1 MKRSTLGLVDTEQ
14 EAHSV
19 IEKLTA
25 SGFAQDD
32 ISVLFPD
39 KSSTRDFAHEKLT
52 KMPEGATIG
61 AGTGGT
67 LGGIIG
73 LMAGLGSLAIPG
85 LGPFIAAGPIMAAL
99 GGGAIGAGLGG
110 ITGALVGLGVP
121 EDEAKQYEG
130 KVKEGG
136 ILVSVH
142 TDSPNQARDAK
153 QILHDAGAHDVSTT
167 NESGAH
173 GAGDAHTAGEPLSA
187 VGAVGSA
194 GTATISPLAS
204 SVTSV
209 EQSSIASGR
218 TAGTS
223 ERGVRDDIAAV
234 PVEPQGTLNPEGLS
248 PDVPAS
254 RLSRAGK

>member
-14 EAHSV
+14 QARSA
-19 IEKLTA
+19 IENLTA
-25 SGFAQDD
+25 SGYAQND

-39 KSSTRDFAHEKLT
+39 KSSTRDFAHEKQT

-67 LGGIIG
+67 LGGIVG

-99 GGGAIGAGLGG
+99 GGGAIGAGIGG

-121 EDEAKQYEG
+121 EYEAKQYEG

-142 TDSPNQARDAK
+142 TDSPDKAKDAK
-153 QILHDAGAHDVSTT
+153 RILREAGAHDVSTT

-173 GAGDAHTAGEPLSA
+173 GAHDTLAHGDAPIG
-187 VGAVGSA
+187 G
-194 GTATISPLAS
+194 I
-204 SVTSV
+204 
-209 EQSSIASGR
+209 
-218 TAGTS
+218 GTS
-223 ERGVRDDIAAV
+223 SGTEVTRLTSPATTGDIAAV
-234 PVEPQGTLNPEGLS
+234 PVEPHHGALDPERVN
-248 PDVPAS
+248 PDVPGP
-254 RLSRAGK
+254 RADEVGPGKM